1 MKKKI
6 NLVSTF
12 ASIYF
17 STHPNK
23 DNLYKKA
30 LFYYLKDK
38 GGVYNKFLQ
47 VLCITKKFTEGW
59 GTTQEY
65 KVFNQATFEYID
77 IKKYIDTSR
86 FKSWEENPIG
96 IGSFAQV
103 YKGILKNDEVV
114 AIKILKPSISNNL
127 KKDLKNLQKLVSLA
141 SLFMKNFII
150 DIKAAY
156 QEFSEICLRE
166 TNYASEIAN
175 IDYFYEL
182 YENHPYIKIPRVYHE
197 LSSEFVITQEFI
209 EGISLADLM
218 TNYQKKES
226 ISDACL
232 RLTGSNIWTQLTVVG
247 GELLRTAMTKDFI
260 YGDPHPGNIILLKD
274 NRVSFVDF
282 GIVAN
287 KPISHR
293 AFYDWTKSYYNIL
306 TSNKESNNF
315 YNIIDTTCQ
324 CFCPDFLNALN
335 MCTDNKIVEYISNAI
350 ANKFNQV
357 RPNNREFEDLID
369 NGHMLG
375 IFTQFMNNKNV
386 FNLNMD
392 MRNFSL
398 IKAMQAFICTLN
410 TLDSC
415 FKTGNYTK
423 LMIYSIEYALKSI
436 ENEEVP
442 FDYVENTRYS
452 KSESL
457 EMIDSILSSLAEGDE
472 FLFQNIYKEVF
483 R

>member
-1 MKKKI
+1 MKKNNSLI
-6 NLVSTF
+6 STF

-17 STHPNK
+17 SRNSNK
-23 DNLYKKA
+23 ENLYKKA
-30 LFYYLKDK
+30 LFYYLKEK

-47 VLCITKKFTEGW
+47 VLCVTKKFMEGW
-59 GTTQEY
+59 STTQEY
-65 KVFNQATFEYID
+65 KVFNQAGYEYID
-77 IKKYIDTSR
+77 LATYIDTTKFASY
-86 FKSWEENPIG
+86 ETNPIG

-103 YKGILKNDEVV
+103 YKGTLKNGEVV

-127 KKDLKNLQKLVSLA
+127 KKDLKNLRKLVSFI

-166 TNYASEIAN
+166 TDYANEISN

-182 YENHPYIKIPRVYHE
+182 YENHPYIKIPQVYHE

-218 TNYQKKES
+218 TNYNKQETL
-226 ISDACL
+226 SDACM

-260 YGDPHPGNIILLKD
+260 YGDPHPGNIILLRD
-274 NRVSFVDF
+274 NKVSFVDF

-315 YNIIDTTCQ
+315 YSIINTTCQ
-324 CFCPDFLNALN
+324 CFCPDFINALN
-335 MCTDNKIVEYISNAI
+335 ICTDNKIVDYISNAI
-350 ANKFNQV
+350 TNKFNQV
-357 RPNNREFEDLID
+357 RPNNREFEELMD

-375 IFTQFMNNKNV
+375 IFTQFMNNKNI

-398 IKAMQAFICTLN
+398 IKAMQAFICTLS
-410 TLDSC
+410 TIDSK
-415 FKTGNYTK
+415 FNSHNYTH
-423 LMIYSIEYALKSI
+423 LMIYSIEYALSI
-436 ENEEVP
+436 IEHEEVP
-442 FDYVENTRYS
+442 FDYIDNTKYS
-452 KSESL
+452 KNESL
-457 EMIDSILSSLAEGDE
+457 EMIDAILSSLAEGDE
-472 FLFQNIYKEVF
+472 FLFQNIYKEMI